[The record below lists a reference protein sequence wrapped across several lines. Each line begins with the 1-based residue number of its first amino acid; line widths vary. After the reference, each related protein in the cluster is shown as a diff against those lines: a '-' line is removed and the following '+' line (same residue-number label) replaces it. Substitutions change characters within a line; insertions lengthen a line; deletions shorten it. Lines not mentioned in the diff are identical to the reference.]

1 METRKYRLRTT
12 CLSCGKPVSG
22 IAVIVATQL
31 PEDGGEERAFM
42 VHEDC
47 QNALIKDLPY
57 RNSVD
62 QSPAT
67 GRPRF

>member
-1 METRKYRLRTT
+1 M
-12 CLSCGKPVSG
+12 SCRNPVGG
-22 IAVIVATQL
+22 IAVIVVTQL
-31 PEDGGEERAFM
+31 PEDDGEELAFL

-62 QSPAT
+62 QSAAT
-67 GRPRF
+67 GRHRS